1 MPGLLPSLFFLV
13 LGIGLIVIS
22 IVNRQRAKRA
32 QNWPVVPSTVLNSEV
47 RKRQQYDSDSAS
59 GRTTYEPV
67 VNYQYSVMG
76 SLYNGS
82 RVSFGDKKTSRKKAE
97 EIVARYPAGTEV
109 NAHYNPD
116 KVEESVL
123 ETAANGSIGNL
134 VSGLLLIVLA
144 VAVFFLL

>member
-1 MPGLLPSLFFLV
+1 MPGFLPSLFFLV

-32 QNWPVVPSTVLNSEV
+32 QNWPVVPATILNSEV
-47 RKRQQYDSDSAS
+47 RKRQQYDSDSTS

-116 KVEESVL
+116 KVEDSVL
-123 ETAANGSIGNL
+123 ETAASGSISNL
-134 VSGLLLIVLA
+134 IFGILLIVLA

>member
-1 MPGLLPSLFFLV
+1 MPGFLPSLFFLV

-32 QNWPVVPSTVLNSEV
+32 QNWPVVPATILNSEV
-47 RKRQQYDSDSAS
+47 RKRQQYDSDSTS

-116 KVEESVL
+116 KVEDSVL
-123 ETAANGSIGNL
+123 ETAASGSISNL